1 MTPKIVDESLGN
13 KLWKEGSN
21 MKDDLK
27 YSLIWASVANY
38 DTSEPWNV
46 GTPKIIIGY
55 QNFWNIETK
64 CTEDLLSIL
73 SFWTLTPNFDILL
86 HH

>member
-27 YSLIWASVANY
+27 YSLILASVANY
-38 DTSEPWNV
+38 DA
-46 GTPKIIIGY
+46 
-55 QNFWNIETK
+55 F
-64 CTEDLLSIL
+64 
-73 SFWTLTPNFDILL
+73 
-86 HH
+86 